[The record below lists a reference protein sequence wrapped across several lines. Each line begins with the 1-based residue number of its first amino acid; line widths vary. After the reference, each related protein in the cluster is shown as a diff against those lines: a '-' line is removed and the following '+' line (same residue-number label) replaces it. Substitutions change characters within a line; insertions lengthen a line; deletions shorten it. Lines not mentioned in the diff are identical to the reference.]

1 MARAMLSEAEKKLL
15 EAIRAARQERRPR
28 LPLAEE
34 LGVDLAGAYR
44 VQEASFAGQ
53 EIIGYK
59 LGLVSP
65 AKQAQ
70 MGVSSPIYGRI
81 TRSMLREGVFSL
93 GEFVQPRIEPELAV
107 VLRESIPAGAPPGRV
122 ALAIGAVFLGID
134 LLDSVWEG
142 YRFSAA
148 DVIADNASGGAFLL
162 GDRALPWPLD
172 GDLALFLDGERIA
185 SGPLAALEPITTH
198 LAWLATA
205 VGGLEAGQLVYL
217 GSPAAAVPARPGVL
231 ELRGPCGS
239 LLLARL
245 EA

>member
-1 MARAMLSEAEKKLL
+1 MLSEAEKKLL
-15 EAIRAARQERRPR
+15 DAIRTARQERRPR
-28 LPLAEE
+28 TPLAES

-44 VQEASFAGQ
+44 VQEASFAGE
-53 EIIGYK
+53 EIVGYK

-65 AKQAQ
+65 AKQKQ
-70 MGVSSPIYGRI
+70 MAVSSPIYGRI
-81 TRSMLREGVFSL
+81 SRAMLREGTISL
-93 GEFVQPRIEPELAV
+93 GEFVQPRVEPELAV
-107 VLRESIPAGAPPGRV
+107 VLRDAVPPGSAPGAV

-148 DVIADNASGGAFLL
+148 DVVADNASGGAFLL

-172 GDLALFLDGERIA
+172 GDLALFLDEEPVA
-185 SGPLAALEPITTH
+185 AGPVAALEPVVEH
-198 LAWLATA
+198 LAWLASA
-205 VGGLEAGQLVYL
+205 VGGLAAGQVVFL
-217 GSPAAAVPARPGVL
+217 GSPAAAVPAKPGIL

>member
-1 MARAMLSEAEKKLL
+1 VTMLSEAEKKLL
-15 EAIRAARQERRPR
+15 DAIRAARRERRPR
-28 LPLAEE
+28 TPLAED

-53 EIIGYK
+53 DVIGYK

-65 AKQAQ
+65 AKQRQ
-70 MGVSSPIYGRI
+70 MAVSSPIYGRI
-81 TRSMLREGVFSL
+81 TRSMLREGTLSL
-93 GEFVQPRIEPELAV
+93 SEFVQPRIEPELAV
-107 VLRESIPAGAPPGRV
+107 VLRDSVPAGSSPGSV
-122 ALAIGAVFLGID
+122 ALAVGAVFLGID

-148 DVIADNASGGAFLL
+148 DVVADNASGGAFLL
-162 GDRALPWPLD
+162 GERALPWPVD
-172 GDLALFLDGERIA
+172 GELALYLDGELVA
-185 SGPLAALEPITTH
+185 AGPVAALEPVVEH
-198 LAWLATA
+198 LAWLASA
-205 VGGLEAGQLVYL
+205 VGGLAAGQVVYL
-217 GSPAAAVPARPGVL
+217 GSPAAAVPAKPGLL

>member
-1 MARAMLSEAEKKLL
+1 MLSEAEKKLL
-15 EAIRAARQERRPR
+15 DAIRAARQERRPR
-28 LPLAEE
+28 APLAQE

-44 VQEASFAGQ
+44 VQEAFFAGQ
-53 EIIGYK
+53 AIIGYK

-81 TRSMLREGVFSL
+81 TPAMLREGTLAL
-93 GEFVQPRIEPELAV
+93 GAFVQPRIEPELAV
-107 VLRESIPAGAPPGRV
+107 VLRDAVPPHAPPGAV

-134 LLDSVWEG
+134 LLDSIWEG

-162 GDRALPWPLD
+162 GDRALPWPID
-172 GDLALFLDGERIA
+172 GELALALNGRLVA
-185 SGPLAALEPITTH
+185 AGPIAALEPVTEH

-205 VGGLEAGQLVYL
+205 VGGLAAGQVIFL
-217 GSPAAAVPARPGVL
+217 GSPAAAVPAEPGLL